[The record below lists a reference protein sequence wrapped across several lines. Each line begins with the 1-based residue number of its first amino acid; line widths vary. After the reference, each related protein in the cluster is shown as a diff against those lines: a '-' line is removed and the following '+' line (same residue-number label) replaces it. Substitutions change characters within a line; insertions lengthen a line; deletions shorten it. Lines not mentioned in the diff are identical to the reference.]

1 MIETA
6 MVGRDG
12 VGNGTSALDAKVSLH
27 KGIVQ
32 VAGTASVILPD
43 VLRKLADE
51 FEPLR
56 GMLIRHEQVL
66 FAQAQQSASLRTP
79 VDGLGHQV
87 RINAPF
93 FVVTATCPSPARRV
107 AGRPCAWRFQHGGP
121 FGRPWAIGTPVARP

>member
-93 FVVTATCPSPARRV
+93 FVVTATCPVLRAELQ
-107 AGRPCAWRFQHGGP
+107 AGHAHGDFSMAVLLGGP
-121 FGRPWAIGTPVARP
+121 GP